1 MAPICSD
8 VGYLVVCTIL
18 KNNTL
23 STSFFRHEIWTC
35 QPHSFSRP
43 QAFTCCEDRRGSYIC
58 TRDLIELVMII
69 RPGWRLN
76 NICRKK
82 SSQTVSRVTLHD
94 TFEWESIIYVFILW
108 MNDECTYICIYSA
121 VQLWLKFFGGNL
133 LHIVLNIFLM
143 YYTIKECGVVSY
155 EISFTQT
162 DNISNHLGSVLGQP
176 GSTTETIM
184 MYLLVM
190 GVPQHLNQWTT
201 RAPINAAAI
210 TQTPAAVT
218 TIRRYVPPLPYEES
232 YLCQCHNGEYGKNP
246 V

>member
-69 RPGWRLN
+69 RPGWRLK
-76 NICRKK
+76 NICRRK
-82 SSQTVSRVTLHD
+82 SSQTASRVTLHD
-94 TFEWESIIYVFILW
+94 TFEWESIIFVFILC

-121 VQLWLKFFGGNL
+121 I
-133 LHIVLNIFLM
+133 IVAQILRG
-143 YYTIKECGVVSY
+143 K
-155 EISFTQT
+155 
-162 DNISNHLGSVLGQP
+162 
-176 GSTTETIM
+176 STTHCFK
-184 MYLLVM
+184 
-190 GVPQHLNQWTT
+190 HLSHVLYHQRMRCCLIRNFFHTNKHHLKPP
-201 RAPINAAAI
+201 RERLGP
-210 TQTPAAVT
+210 TQ
-218 TIRRYVPPLPYEES
+218 
-232 YLCQCHNGEYGKNP
+232 
-246 V
+246 